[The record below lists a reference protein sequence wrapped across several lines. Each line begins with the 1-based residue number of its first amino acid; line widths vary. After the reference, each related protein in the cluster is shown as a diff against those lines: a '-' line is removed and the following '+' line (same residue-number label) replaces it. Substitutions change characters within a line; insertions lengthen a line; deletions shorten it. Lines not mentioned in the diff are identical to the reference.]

1 MSKTHYKRL
10 MNPDY
15 IGAYSLNEGEDLTV
29 VIAHVAREVITGTG
43 GEKEECTVAHLK
55 NQKPMILNSTNQKSI
70 AKLYGPYIEDWAG
83 KPITLF
89 ASTTKLAGD
98 TVECL
103 RIRPT
108 VAKRMLP
115 KITDERLKAA
125 VDKIKAGEYTA
136 EKLRGNFT
144 LTQEQDEWLTQ
155 ELQVAAAGLPE
166 DAPA

>member
-43 GEKEECTVAHLK
+43 GKKEECTVAHLK

-115 KITDERLKAA
+115 KITDERLNAA

-136 EKLRGNFT
+136 EKVRGNFT

-155 ELQVAAAGLPE
+155 ELQAAAASLPE
-166 DAPA
+166 DVPA